1 MPLFRRTTR
10 YVLGLL
16 FWPMLLVTVS
26 LTGIIWL
33 MQALRFVDFII
44 NRGLSVADFLYLTAL
59 ILPSL
64 LSLILPIAVLIAVV
78 FTYHKLYSES
88 ELVVMQ
94 ASGISRLQLARPAML
109 AGLMVTG
116 VTYLFTLYLLPLANR
131 QFEDMRDF
139 LRDNYA
145 SVLLQEEV
153 FNHPVDGMTV
163 FIRERSDTGKLKGI
177 LVHDNRDPDSTITMM
192 ADEATLVQTPSGPRF
207 LLENGIRQ
215 EKRDGQL
222 SWLNFASYSL
232 DLSYYTK
239 RNLNRTHAEDEMFVS
254 ELLDA
259 QHVGTEAAARYRA
272 EAHERLVWP
281 WSGFALSVLAV
292 AILTEGQFNRRGITS
307 RLLMVAAVSLVGV
320 LGIIGLQNTLT
331 KNAALTPLLY
341 GFMGAM
347 VLLALLLLS
356 EWQQRLKNLAF
367 FGKN

>member
-1 MPLFRRTTR
+1 MPVFRRTTR
-10 YVLGLL
+10 YVLRLL
-16 FWPMLLVTVS
+16 FWPLMLVTIS

-78 FTYHKLYSES
+78 FTYHKLYTES

-94 ASGISRLQLARPAML
+94 ASGMSRMQIARPAMV
-109 AGLMVTG
+109 AGIIVTAA
-116 VTYLFTLYLLPLANR
+116 TYVFTLYLLPLANR

-153 FNHPVDGMTV
+153 FNHPVEGMTV

-177 LVHDNRDPDSTITMM
+177 LVHDNRDPDTTITMM
-192 ADEATLVQTPSGPRF
+192 AEEATLVQTPSGPRF

-215 EKRDGQL
+215 EKRSGRL

-239 RNLNRTHAEDEMFVS
+239 RNMNRAHGESEMFVS
-254 ELLDA
+254 ELLDDKHTGTASAA
-259 QHVGTEAAARYRA
+259 QFRA

-281 WSGFALSVLAV
+281 WSGFALSLLAV
-292 AILTEGQFNRRGITS
+292 AILTEGQF
-307 RLLMVAAVSLVGV
+307 
-320 LGIIGLQNTLT
+320 IGLQNTLT
-331 KNAALTPLLY
+331 KHSSFTPALY
-341 GFMGAM
+341 GFVGSII
-347 VLLALLLLS
+347 VIALLLLCG
-356 EWQQRLKNLAF
+356 WQQRIKNLAF
-367 FGKN
+367 FTRN